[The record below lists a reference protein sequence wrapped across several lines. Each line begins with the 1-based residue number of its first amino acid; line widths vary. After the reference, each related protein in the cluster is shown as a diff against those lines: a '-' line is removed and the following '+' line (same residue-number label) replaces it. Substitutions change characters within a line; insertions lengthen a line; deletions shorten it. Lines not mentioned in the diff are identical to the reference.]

1 MKSVFWEVDS
11 QHVQM
16 LYMNKVNYEEL
27 LVCQKVGHICMH
39 YCTLLLPSLTR
50 HSCGP
55 ASSLFLTFFSPSR
68 WQRVAF
74 WIFELNFMD
83 IKIISLCHK
92 IYVTL
97 FLSVATSGCCLNLWL
112 MPGKNFLG
120 FHLFFCIII
129 IFKVCNVNTSAKPLF
144 WTFKTVRVCYS

>member
-27 LVCQKVGHICMH
+27 LACQKVGHICMH

-55 ASSLFLTFFSPSR
+55 ASSLFLTFF
-68 WQRVAF
+68 
-74 WIFELNFMD
+74 
-83 IKIISLCHK
+83 
-92 IYVTL
+92 
-97 FLSVATSGCCLNLWL
+97 FLPPVDKKLHFG
-112 MPGKNFLG
+112 
-120 FHLFFCIII
+120 
-129 IFKVCNVNTSAKPLF
+129 
-144 WTFKTVRVCYS
+144 YSS